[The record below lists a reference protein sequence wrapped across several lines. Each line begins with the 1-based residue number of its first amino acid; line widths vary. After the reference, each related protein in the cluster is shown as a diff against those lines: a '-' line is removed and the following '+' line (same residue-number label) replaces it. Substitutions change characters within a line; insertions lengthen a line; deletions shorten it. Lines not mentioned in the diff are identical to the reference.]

1 MHILSNATVDRF
13 TSAANVDPILS
24 GMRGL
29 TWFLHDKLTRNLFV
43 ATCCI
48 GQHQPLRALFR
59 TFPETLVDWRW
70 EGVWRVVQ
78 KLLDIQV
85 PLRACW
91 QRDRIATGGGR
102 VHPDG
107 HHDHAGATVGIGAH
121 LEQANWAVRSSYFWG
136 YIQML
141 GVLGELIEHMF
152 HWFESCPCHS
162 DLQFGRATSWAAA
175 QAAFRRFFGAH
186 PELHGCPLK
195 GRRAPELAGGGFD
208 VLLNELMGLAT
219 AHILVILPLGL
230 SIQERN
236 RILQDFDHMKNTLV
250 FTLQTKFSVWRQ
262 LPRILFG
269 LGHWDVGIARHC
281 ATRALRALISIEHL
295 S

>member
-1 MHILSNATVDRF
+1 MPVPQRLAVWPSNVVGSGTGCLS
-13 TSAANVDPILS
+13 P
-24 GMRGL
+24 
-29 TWFLHDKLTRNLFV
+29 
-43 ATCCI
+43 
-48 GQHQPLRALFR
+48 
-59 TFPETLVDWRW
+59 
-70 EGVWRVVQ
+70 
-78 KLLDIQV
+78 
-85 PLRACW
+85 
-91 QRDRIATGGGR
+91 
-102 VHPDG
+102 
-107 HHDHAGATVGIGAH
+107 
-121 LEQANWAVRSSYFWG
+121 
-136 YIQML
+136 
-141 GVLGELIEHMF
+141 
-152 HWFESCPCHS
+152 
-162 DLQFGRATSWAAA
+162 
-175 QAAFRRFFGAH
+175 FFGAH
-186 PELHGCPLK
+186 PKLHGCPLK